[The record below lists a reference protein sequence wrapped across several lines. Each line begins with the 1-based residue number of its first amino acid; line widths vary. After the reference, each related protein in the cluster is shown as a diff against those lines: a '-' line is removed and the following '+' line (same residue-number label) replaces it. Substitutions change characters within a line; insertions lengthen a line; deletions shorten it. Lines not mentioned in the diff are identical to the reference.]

1 MDADLSHH
9 PKYIPDFIA
18 KQRATG
24 ADVVTGTR
32 YGPGGG
38 VYGWNAKRKLISR
51 GANILA
57 ATLLQPG
64 VRWSHIWEGGGGG
77 NDVTDHAPGHPVFL
91 EDTSALK
98 PIVTAPLFTHFVP
111 LPPHAQ
117 VSDLTGSFRLYR
129 TACLEKLI
137 RLATSK
143 VRPREALA
151 GVLCQHGAF
160 CMFVA
165 THREYV

>member
-9 PKYIPDFIA
+9 PKYLPDFIA
-18 KQRATG
+18 KQAATG

-38 VYGWNAKRKLISR
+38 VYGWNFKRKLISR
-51 GANILA
+51 GANTLA

-64 VRWSHIWEGGGGG
+64 
-77 NDVTDHAPGHPVFL
+77 
-91 EDTSALK
+91 
-98 PIVTAPLFTHFVP
+98 
-111 LPPHAQ
+111 

-143 VRPREALA
+143 GYAFQMEIMVRARSLGYTVAEVPIVFVDR
-151 GVLCQHGAF
+151 VYGASKLGG
-160 CMFVA
+160 A
-165 THREYV
+165 EILLYVKGLLKLLVTT

>member
-1 MDADLSHH
+1 MHGLQFATGDFVFIMDADLSHH

-64 VRWSHIWEGGGGG
+64 VRWSRVWEGGG
-77 NDVTDHAPGHPVFL
+77 V
-91 EDTSALK
+91 
-98 PIVTAPLFTHFVP
+98 
-111 LPPHAQ
+111 
-117 VSDLTGSFRLYR
+117 
-129 TACLEKLI
+129 
-137 RLATSK
+137 
-143 VRPREALA
+143 
-151 GVLCQHGAF
+151 
-160 CMFVA
+160 
-165 THREYV
+165 